1 MGAERLKYFPGH
13 PQVLTPLEAAAT
25 NPAMLDAVRWAVG
38 IRAGLTYAATI
49 TSRRVMDDTR
59 GHYIIAAPLPQQA
72 LRAHV
77 KPYRFG

>member
-13 PQVLTPLEAAAT
+13 PQFLTPLEAAAT
-25 NPAMLDAVRWAVG
+25 NPAMLDAVRWAALQRWAVS

-59 GHYIIAAPLPQQA
+59 RPYIIAAPLPQ
-72 LRAHV
+72 
-77 KPYRFG
+77 